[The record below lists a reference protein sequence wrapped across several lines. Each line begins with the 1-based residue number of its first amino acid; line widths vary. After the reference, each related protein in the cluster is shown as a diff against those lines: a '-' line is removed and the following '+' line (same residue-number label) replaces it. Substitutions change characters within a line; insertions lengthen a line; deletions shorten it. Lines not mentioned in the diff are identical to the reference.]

1 MILQDWETEG
11 EGFIHYCS
19 NSDTRATHGQ
29 SPFFNFIFLLGYNCF
44 TVLLVSVV
52 QHRELA
58 ICIHI
63 SLPSW
68 TSLPP
73 PPHSTP
79 RPSQSTE
86 LSSPFC
92 ASRQLSIS
100 HMVVDLCLCYSVNSF
115 PLSPSLPVS
124 TSAFSTSAPLFLAC
138 KCVHLSHFSRF
149 HGCVSSCSV
158 TEALQPHGLYS
169 PPVSSVHGDSSGKNT
184 EVGCHSLLQG
194 IFPTRG
200 LNPALLHCRQILFH
214 LKRQGSPLDSIYM
227 CVNLQ

>member
-52 QHRELA
+52 QHHESA
-58 ICIHI
+58 TCIHI

-73 PPHSTP
+73 PPQSTP

-100 HMVVDLCLCYSVNSF
+100 HMVVDLCLCYSLNSF

-138 KCVHLSHFSRF
+138 NCVHLSHFSRF
-149 HGCVSSCSV
+149 RGCVSLVAQSLKLCN
-158 TEALQPHGLYS
+158 
-169 PPVSSVHGDSSGKNT
+169 PVDSIA
-184 EVGCHSLLQG
+184 HQ
-194 IFPTRG
+194 
-200 LNPALLHCRQILFH
+200 
-214 LKRQGSPLDSIYM
+214 SPLSMGILQARIRKWVAIPSSRGSSQPGDWTQLSCIAGGFFSIWSAREAP
-227 CVNLQ
+227 